1 MVVFQP
7 DGHDGESLRAAAGL
21 SMSVVDKMAQQG
33 ADEIAFRSAS
43 WSMEA
48 DVLPN
53 VASVIPFENGN
64 ASTEK
69 GTFMQE
75 LCSSTLVDMLEMEH
89 EDLQSFRLQLWKQAN
104 EAMSTLTETYRPRT
118 ARRSKPFLPEALKMS
133 SDNRVVHDARLPPVS
148 SRRTPRYRARQTGY
162 LQLPLLSCRGPPSL
176 PEIDEP
182 NLPRNLHLKKSLKHR
197 IPDIETPSSC
207 HIEPPSLKQLPLP
220 SCRGT
225 PSLPQI
231 DEPNTPRNLPH
242 NLHLMKGCKL

>member
-1 MVVFQP
+1 MVVLQP
-7 DGHDGESLRAAAGL
+7 DGHDGESLRAAARL

-43 WSMEA
+43 WSLEA

-69 GTFMQE
+69 GTFMQK

-133 SDNRVVHDARLPPVS
+133 NDKRVVHDDRLPPVS
-148 SRRTPRYRARQTGY
+148 PRRTPRCRAVQTGLSY
-162 LQLPLLSCRGPPSL
+162 LQLPLLTCRGPPSL

-182 NLPRNLHLKKSLKHR
+182 NLPRNLNLKKSLKHQ
-197 IPDIETPSSC
+197 IPDIETP
-207 HIEPPSLKQLPLP
+207 QLPLP
-220 SCRGT
+220 SSRGT
-225 PSLPQI
+225 PSLLEI